1 MDIPLPNE
9 IIVNILEY
17 LSHYDLCNFSLVS
30 RRMSN
35 VASTPTLWSKTWISR
50 PLIAERGLSE
60 LIQSERYSLVERVD
74 LYQQRI
80 SEQKLIKILEQ
91 TLLMKGLKKIVL
103 YDHVLTNISAD
114 LLAEAFIRLEEVVI
128 GGTFL
133 KRDQLTRILQAS
145 LGSTSLKSLDLS
157 NLSKISEDMWEN
169 TGHLPVGVT
178 VESVNRELSNVS
190 DDLLTKSLTKLE
202 KVSLKCNKLGLIQW
216 NSIIENTPGSKL
228 QDLDLSFNSEIID
241 IPGIT
246 LARAVASLKKIN
258 LAYITLTDEQL
269 LSIFNLIK
277 TSQTLEDINIGNIK
291 LQDIPKEMLR
301 VLCKLKV
308 VNIEGTNL
316 TNSQVFEI
324 LSGMANQDSQIQK
337 LNISRNSL
345 QEIPHQL
352 LADAIRPLTHLNI
365 SDTSLTTDQCSA
377 LFSSLP
383 DSKLEYLDISG
394 IPLSSVPTNILA
406 KGVCSLREVDLS
418 TSQTTSQQ
426 VIAILTN
433 SKNSKTLKKVMG
445 LLSRNIPKHLEQ
457 TATYLGMV
465 TPFGNRSLRA
475 HQQEKTLTLLRTNVE
490 PAVPWLAGIQAPGSG
505 NIPPPPPPP
514 PGVFGNIPPPPPPPP
529 PYQ

>member
-9 IIVNILEY
+9 IIVKILEY

-30 RRMSN
+30 RRMTN
-35 VASTPTLWSKTWISR
+35 VASTPTLWSKAWISR

-114 LLAEAFIRLEEVVI
+114 LLAEAFNRLEEVVI

-190 DDLLTKSLTKLE
+190 GDLLTKSLTKLE

-241 IPGIT
+241 TT
-246 LARAVASLKKIN
+246 LS
-258 LAYITLTDEQL
+258 
-269 LSIFNLIK
+269 F
-277 TSQTLEDINIGNIK
+277 
-291 LQDIPKEMLR
+291 
-301 VLCKLKV
+301 
-308 VNIEGTNL
+308 
-316 TNSQVFEI
+316 
-324 LSGMANQDSQIQK
+324 
-337 LNISRNSL
+337 
-345 QEIPHQL
+345 
-352 LADAIRPLTHLNI
+352 
-365 SDTSLTTDQCSA
+365 
-377 LFSSLP
+377 
-383 DSKLEYLDISG
+383 
-394 IPLSSVPTNILA
+394 
-406 KGVCSLREVDLS
+406 
-418 TSQTTSQQ
+418 
-426 VIAILTN
+426 
-433 SKNSKTLKKVMG
+433 
-445 LLSRNIPKHLEQ
+445 
-457 TATYLGMV
+457 
-465 TPFGNRSLRA
+465 
-475 HQQEKTLTLLRTNVE
+475 
-490 PAVPWLAGIQAPGSG
+490 
-505 NIPPPPPPP
+505 
-514 PGVFGNIPPPPPPPP
+514 
-529 PYQ
+529 